1 MKLLDIMTEN
11 RAVSVNWTKPNFDL
25 EHQEVLYQLTS
36 HQEDEFLPNWVAE
49 RLQELSDKKAWM
61 KAQQRGKV
69 KLLNMRDVRAAGNT
83 GDRWLSVEP
92 DAKKRRS
99 KTLYGADKT
108 VEMPIY
114 LENPQTRELWLISGH
129 HRSTFVTQVLG
140 KPISAFVIR

>member
-1 MKLLDIMTEN
+1 MFQLIPEN
-11 RAVSVNWTKPNFDL
+11 RNIEINWTKPNFDF
-25 EHQEVLYQLTS
+25 EHQEVLYQLKG

-61 KAQQRGKV
+61 KAQQSGKV
-69 KLLNMRDVRAAGNT
+69 KLLSLRDVRTAGNT

-114 LENPQTRELWLISGH
+114 LENPQTRELWLIGGH